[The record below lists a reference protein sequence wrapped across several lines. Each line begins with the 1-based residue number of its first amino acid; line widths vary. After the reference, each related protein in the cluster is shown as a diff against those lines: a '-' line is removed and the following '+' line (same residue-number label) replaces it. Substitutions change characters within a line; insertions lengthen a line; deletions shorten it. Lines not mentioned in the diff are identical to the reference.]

1 MLNSHHGKSVSNLI
15 SKCETYSPGAW
26 YDGHDYNLQT
36 PDRPVDVA
44 VDVVLPVA
52 HVHDHV
58 PGEAGGTRGG
68 VRCPARALV
77 VHVAVA
83 GVGEVAL
90 ASSLH

>member
-1 MLNSHHGKSVSNLI
+1 MKPTAQV
-15 SKCETYSPGAW
+15 
-26 YDGHDYNLQT
+26 YDMMVMT

-90 ASSLH
+90 ALRLH